1 MNLVA
6 NTLYEHAARR
16 RGYFDPKNIHGLL
29 ENMRTREFVFCKQVA
44 SLVVIDLG
52 HRVFTSKGCRF
63 DWCDFAAG
71 ISKSDAD
78 THVCILVQTDM
89 SVCITMDEPPI
100 AYRSNCRQPT

>member
-1 MNLVA
+1 
-6 NTLYEHAARR
+6 
-16 RGYFDPKNIHGLL
+16 
-29 ENMRTREFVFCKQVA
+29 
-44 SLVVIDLG
+44 
-52 HRVFTSKGCRF
+52 VFTSKGCRF